1 VPPEN
6 RPGEDR
12 ARPVLPQLQL
22 DDLLAE
28 LQSRL
33 ATVLTT
39 RDRVRALLEAIVSI
53 GSDLDLETM
62 LRSII
67 EAATKLV
74 DARYGA
80 LGVIGED
87 DRLTQFITAGVTQ
100 EQIDALEH
108 WPHGLG
114 ILGLLIK
121 DPQPIRLADLSAHP
135 ESYGF
140 PANHPPMRRF
150 LGVPIRVR
158 EEVFGNL
165 YLTEKAGGEEFD
177 DDDQNV
183 VSALA
188 TAAGVAIENA
198 RLYQDARRRERWLQA
213 TAEISTALLSGTA
226 PGQVLDLVVRR
237 AREMCDADLAT
248 VALADDAS
256 EELDVRVAD
265 GRYAEELQHV
275 RVPFDEALAGEVY
288 RTGAS
293 RALVDAEEEARKSG
307 IASRA
312 PLGPTLMVPLGVGAS
327 ARGVLTVANV
337 SGHAAFGE
345 HVQRLLETFAV
356 QAAVALELA
365 ERRRD
370 AERLVVLEDR
380 DRIAKDLHDTV
391 IQRLFAIAMTLMSAM
406 KITQKRDV
414 AVRVQRAV
422 DDLDDTIR
430 QVRSTVFALQ
440 ATGEDE
446 PTLRSRLF
454 GVIDGAAESLGFAPA
469 MRLDGLLDTVVDEA
483 TGEHL
488 IAVLREALSNAARH
502 AHATRVDVSVVA
514 GADLLLRVADDGVGI
529 PETGRR
535 SGLANM
541 ASRAKSLGGEFDVR
555 PGETGGTVLEWRVP
569 LRSDGR

>member
-39 RDRVRALLEAIVSI
+39 RDRVHALLEAIVSI

-67 EAATKLV
+67 EAATTLV

-80 LGVIGED
+80 LGVIGD
-87 DRLTQFITAGVTQ
+87 DASLTQFITAGVTQ
-100 EQIDALEH
+100 EEIDALEH

-121 DPQPIRLADLSAHP
+121 DPRPLRLADLSAHP

-140 PANHPPMRRF
+140 PPNHPPMRRF

-158 EEVFGNL
+158 DEVFGNL
-165 YLTEKAGGEEFD
+165 YLTEKANGEEFD
-177 DDDQNV
+177 DDDESV
-183 VSALA
+183 LTALA
-188 TAAGVAIENA
+188 TAAGVAIENG

-213 TAEISTALLSGTA
+213 NAEISTALLSGTA
-226 PGQVLDLVVRR
+226 PGEVLDLVVRR

-256 EELDVRVAD
+256 EELEVSVAD
-265 GRYAEELQHV
+265 GRYAEELRHV
-275 RVPFDEALAGEVY
+275 RVPLDHALAGDVY
-288 RTGAS
+288 RTGTS
-293 RALVDAEEEARKSG
+293 RTLVDAEEEARTSG
-307 IASRA
+307 ISPRV
-312 PLGPTLMVPLGVGAS
+312 PLGPALIVPLGVGAS

-337 SGHAAFGE
+337 PGHAAFGD
-345 HVQRLLETFAV
+345 HVQRLLETFAA
-356 QAAVALELA
+356 QAAITLELA

-391 IQRLFAIAMTLMSAM
+391 IQRLFAIAMTLMSAI

-440 ATGEDE
+440 ATGEDQ

-469 MRLDGLLDTVVDEA
+469 MRLDGLLDTVVDDA

-529 PETGRR
+529 PATGRR

-541 ASRAKSLGGEFDVR
+541 ASRAKSLGGEFDAR
-555 PGETGGTVLEWRVP
+555 PGQEGGTVLEWRVP
-569 LRSDGR
+569 LRSDDA

>member
-1 VPPEN
+1 
-6 RPGEDR
+6 
-12 ARPVLPQLQL
+12 VLPQLQL

-39 RDRVRALLEAIVSI
+39 RDRVHALLEAIVSI

-87 DRLTQFITAGVTQ
+87 DRLAQFITAGVTQ

-121 DPQPIRLADLSAHP
+121 DPRPIRLADLSAHP

-226 PGQVLDLVVRR
+226 PGEVLDLVVRR

-275 RVPFDEALAGEVY
+275 RVPFDEALAGQVY

-293 RALVDAEEEARKSG
+293 RALVDAEDEARKSG
-307 IASRA
+307 IPSRV

-345 HVQRLLETFAV
+345 HVQRLLETFAA

-454 GVIDGAAESLGFAPA
+454 GVIDGATESLGFAPA

-483 TGEHL
+483 TGENL

-514 GADLLLRVADDGVGI
+514 GVDLLLRVADDGVGI
-529 PETGRR
+529 SETGRR

-541 ASRAKSLGGEFDVR
+541 ASRAKTLGGEFDVR
-555 PGETGGTVLEWRVP
+555 PGETGGTVIEWRVP
-569 LRSDGR
+569 LRSDGK